1 MLLSLCIEME
11 ETLIHVVKILLDDS
25 FRYDD
30 DKIDNALTLISA
42 NHPEIYTKAEKESE
56 KDKLSKEILKLQT
69 ELKSLQGKYETL

>member
-1 MLLSLCIEME
+1 ME